1 MFYFVILN
9 SVHGIIIATLV
20 LAVGGSLMKKT
31 QNITNTKIKYTEFK
45 NYNKHFTLDDRI
57 RIQKIITEHRDENG
71 NLTIMLKDI
80 GNMLSNDPST
90 ISKEV
95 KLHRVRV
102 SRREYNTLACN
113 NSICK
118 NYNSCTL
125 VAYINDLGIPCYK
138 KKLGNCINNCEV
150 YEELVCQNLK
160 RFPWVCNGCPKVKG
174 CRLNKFFYYSDEAYK
189 EYKQKLISSREGIK
203 LTPDEFKI
211 LNHTVSTYVKKGQ
224 PIYHIFASNDLPVS
238 ERTIY
243 NYFERGYLDAKNID
257 LRRKVTYKKRY
268 QHKSNNI
275 LKKIKQGRTYE
286 DYLDYIKTNPDA
298 SIVEM
303 DTVIS
308 SGECNKVLLTLH
320 FVKFHFQLAYILN
333 SKEIQSI
340 SDCINNLCNQI
351 GIDNF
356 KKIFEVILTDNGPEF
371 SNPESIEFEPDTG
384 ELRSKVFYCHPYAS
398 REKGHCEKNH
408 EYIRYILPKGT
419 SFEFLTQ
426 NKCNLMMSH
435 INSTKR
441 PSVNG
446 SPYDFM
452 ALAYGT
458 ELLDTLKIK
467 KIESKDVTLSP
478 KLLNNI

>member
-1 MFYFVILN
+1 
-9 SVHGIIIATLV
+9 
-20 LAVGGSLMKKT
+20 MKKT
-31 QNITNTKIKYTEFK
+31 KISINTKIKYIESE

-57 RIQKIITEHRDENG
+57 KIQKIIAEHRDENG
-71 NLTIMLKDI
+71 KLTIMLKDI

-95 KLHRVRV
+95 KLHRIFKNHSDDKRLGA
-102 SRREYNTLACN
+102 YNA
-113 NSICK
+113 ICSK
-118 NYNSCTL
+118 YKDCHFKM
-125 VAYINDLGIPCYK
+125 NDFYHPNTFRK
-138 KKLGNCINNCEV
+138 NCIKCIDSCKE
-150 YEELVCQNLK
+150 YEEYICPNLK
-160 RFPWVCNGCPKVKG
+160 KFPWVCNGCPKSKG
-174 CRLNKFFYYSDEAYK
+174 CYLNKFYYYADEAHKDYRLTLK
-189 EYKQKLISSREGIK
+189 ETREGIN
-203 LTPDEFKI
+203 LTPDEFKS
-211 LNHTVSTYVKKGQ
+211 LNHTVSTYVKNGQ
-224 PIYHIFASNDLPVS
+224 PIYHIFVSNELPVS

-243 NYFERGYLDAKNID
+243 NYFEKGYLDAKNID

-268 QHKSNNI
+268 QHKTDKTI

-286 DYLDYIKTNPDA
+286 DYQNYIKSNPDA

-308 SGECNKVLLTLH
+308 AGDCKKVLLTLH
-320 FVKFHFQLAYILN
+320 FVKYHFQLAYILE
-333 SKEIQSI
+333 SKEVINI
-340 SDCINNLCNQI
+340 NACINNLCYQI
-351 GIDNF
+351 GIDYF
-356 KKIFEVILTDNGPEF
+356 KRLFEVMLTDNGVEF
-371 SNPESIEFEPDTG
+371 SDPESIEVEPETG
-384 ELRSKVFYCHPYAS
+384 EIRSKVFFCHPYAS

-426 NKCNLMMSH
+426 DMCDLMMSH

-458 ELLDTLKIK
+458 EVLDLMKIK
-467 KIESKDVTLSP
+467 KIDSNMVI
-478 KLLNNI
+478 LLPRLLTK